1 MAADLVGGPPKSP
14 WTYESADYQGRA
26 ITFTVVFNE
35 TTLAITS
42 ARIDRDSGCMYTKIF
57 LGTGADGS
65 PNSSTRQFSVGQS
78 TGHIVTPA
86 ELSSAGI
93 STFTDLLQVQVTAS
107 P

>member
-1 MAADLVGGPPKSP
+1 MATQMVGGPPRSP
-14 WTYESADYQGRA
+14 WTYESADYQGNA
-26 ITFTVVFNE
+26 ITFTVAFNE

-42 ARIDRDSGCMYTKIF
+42 ARIDRDPGCVYTKILLG
-57 LGTGADGS
+57 LGTDGS
-65 PNSSTRQFSVGQS
+65 PSSSTRQFSVGQS
-78 TGHIVTPA
+78 TGHVVTAA